1 VDVGRRWNHCAGRL
15 GGAGLLAAERP
26 RLTLILAAAFIL
38 TSCGS
43 AGTVA
48 AGGSGLYGTVRIAPA
63 TPVCKSGSS
72 CSKPAGGFRLVFA
85 GNGRTV
91 TATTDTHGRYRVKLP
106 GGRYAVRGARA
117 TLPKS
122 GLQPKAVTVPD
133 GRLAK
138 RDFVFDSGIR

>member
-1 VDVGRRWNHCAGRL
+1 VIGRILLAL
-15 GGAGLLAAERP
+15 GGALVIAG
-26 RLTLILAAAFIL
+26 
-38 TSCGS
+38 CGS
-43 AGTVA
+43 AQP
-48 AGGSGLYGTVRIAPA
+48 AGAGSGGLYGTVRVAPA
-63 TPVCKSGSS
+63 TPVCSSGST
-72 CSKPAGGFRLVFA
+72 CSKPARNFKLVFA

-91 TATTDTHGRYRVKLP
+91 TATTDAHGHYRVHLP
-106 GGRYAVRGARA
+106 GGRYAVHSARA